1 MIRDTHSTSSPLLTL
16 TSPIACRA
24 HVLPLSFLRAVWWRR
39 THKGFCPGIMWILE
53 NVELSPWPSTSCTPH
68 SLAASCLSGGKDE
81 AVGFSVVLVTA
92 GNHVCWTAGF
102 QPELVD
108 WADQLM
114 AFAVSILLWSN
125 CHQSSLAFIPP
136 ASKKN
141 LPADGLHSIQMLS
154 AKHWKVLRP
163 VAQTK
168 PVNREPTDK
177 FDEAQIMVMI
187 IWESLLWLTHSF
199 AKSLCWLDYW
209 LQTF

>member
-1 MIRDTHSTSSPLLTL
+1 MHLHNQREPYSSRILPPFLGNQRCDDQRHSLHLLTPHL
-16 TSPIACRA
+16 SSSHAGHTYCLCRSWQ
-24 HVLPLSFLRAVWWRR
+24 PCDG
-39 THKGFCPGIMWILE
+39 GFCPGIMWILE

-81 AVGFSVVLVTA
+81 AVSFSIVLITT
-92 GNHVCWTAGF
+92 GNHVSWTASF

-136 ASKKN
+136 ASKKK

-168 PVNREPTDK
+168 PVNREPTNSVTK
-177 FDEAQIMVMI
+177 HRS
-187 IWESLLWLTHSF
+187 WSW
-199 AKSLCWLDYW
+199 
-209 LQTF
+209 